1 MKYIEYSLEELEVLR
16 EASKKMTEQ
25 EMSNVLFGFGH
36 TISGLTLYG
45 SYGGFTFLLYKTG
58 LIKVLGELF
67 YGILAEEHRYCVPQ
81 SCVREIMQYYADHQN
96 ALSSLSAPDNGSC
109 DGAFSSFFFG
119 KRWIS
124 ALNIEYHD
132 KKNYELI
139 KKVHPDDF
147 DKWAEI
153 IQAENDI
160 MNSFFAVCDI
170 LKKYDVVLEQF
181 RVTVKGVSTTTYS
194 DFMESFHEK
203 HRN

>member
-1 MKYIEYSLEELEVLR
+1 M
-16 EASKKMTEQ
+16 
-25 EMSNVLFGFGH
+25 N
-36 TISGLTLYG
+36 
-45 SYGGFTFLLYKTG
+45 TFSSCN
-58 LIKVLGELF
+58 
-67 YGILAEEHRYCVPQ
+67 ILQ
-81 SCVREIMQYYADHQN
+81 VRI
-96 ALSSLSAPDNGSC
+96 LSSC
-109 DGAFSSFFFG
+109 
-119 KRWIS
+119 
-124 ALNIEYHD
+124 
-132 KKNYELI
+132 KNS